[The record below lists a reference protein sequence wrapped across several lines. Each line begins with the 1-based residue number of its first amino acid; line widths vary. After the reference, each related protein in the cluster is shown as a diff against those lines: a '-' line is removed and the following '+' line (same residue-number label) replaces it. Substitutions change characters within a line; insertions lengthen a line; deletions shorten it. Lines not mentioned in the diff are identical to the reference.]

1 MSAMSQNQEVAVR
14 ATMFDGLV
22 SELKKVSWPSRKE
35 TIRLTVIVL
44 LISLIIGAYVGIIDI
59 LLAKILEILTKTTK

>member
-1 MSAMSQNQEVAVR
+1 MSAMSQNQDVTVR